1 MTNTNNYF
9 AAKAAMKKI
18 NKAVAAKHPDWDS
31 KKVYAVTGSIYR
43 NRFANTEATDEAV
56 AEAVEAE
63 AVEAETAEATV
74 EA

>member
-1 MTNTNNYF
+1 MTNNYF

-18 NKAVAAKHPDWDS
+18 NKAVAAKHPEWDS

-56 AEAVEAE
+56 AEAVESAE
-63 AVEAETAEATV
+63 NAEATV